1 MIEVTLR
8 LAHCDFWLDSPT
20 DWTRQLA
27 IQTPALEAV
36 STESVVAGE
45 EAGLPVRLV
54 TEEAQ
59 QGVPLPLLTHL
70 PFHQVSLG
78 GLEALEHPSR
88 HFELGSLNLTKV
100 TH

>member
-1 MIEVTLR
+1 MNTGHLPADGTGEFPLY
-8 LAHCDFWLDSPT
+8 
-20 DWTRQLA
+20 
-27 IQTPALEAV
+27 TPPLKAAG
-36 STESVVAGE
+36 TEGVVAGE

>member
-1 MIEVTLR
+1 MYKPADGTGELPLNTAAL
-8 LAHCDFWLDSPT
+8 
-20 DWTRQLA
+20 
-27 IQTPALEAV
+27 QTAG
-36 STESVVAGE
+36 TEGVVAGE